1 MSELKKHNSIIFLT
15 TLSVYLGLVLV
26 SGASSPILAQAALT
40 RNFDIQEEIEY
51 KDDLDKKPDE
61 DLFALQISSLVN
73 DLNNFSATG
82 LFDWNKKSAYQIDLS
97 FCESDNSP
105 SFLGSGSVNLV
116 VDEALEKTAIK
127 VSRNLFGKIFKLGLG
142 DIYSQTAEYKFVLDN
157 NSLTLTTVVDV
168 NHHVNDKK
176 DIQPFVNSL
185 TEYLAKISSTSK
197 PTRLKIVAENTK
209 ITFENNQVFLIT
221 NLPRASID
229 SFLASTDAN

>member
-26 SGASSPILAQAALT
+26 GGASSPILAQAALT

-61 DLFALQISSLVN
+61 DLFALPISNLVN

-82 LFDWNKKSAYQIDLS
+82 LFNWKTKSKYQIDLG

-105 SFLGSGSVNLV
+105 SFLGSGSVNLI
-116 VDEALEKTAIK
+116 VDEALERTAIK
-127 VSRNLFGKIFKLGLG
+127 VSRNLFGKISNLGLG
-142 DIYSQTAEYKFVLDN
+142 DIYSQSAEYKFVLDN
-157 NSLTLTTVVDV
+157 NSLTLTTIVDV
-168 NHHVNDKK
+168 NHQVNDKK
-176 DIQPFVNSL
+176 DIQPFVNVL
-185 TEYLAKISSTSK
+185 TQYLAKISSSSK
-197 PTRLKIVAENTK
+197 PTKLKTVAENTK
-209 ITFENNQVFLIT
+209 VTFENNQVTIVT

-229 SFLASTDAN
+229 SLFADKDAN